1 MPQPP
6 ILVWFRR
13 DLRLADHPALQA
25 AAASGAPVLPVFV
38 RDDSAWGK
46 AQRDRLPAS
55 LAALDADLRK
65 IGSRLVVR
73 PGRPAEVL
81 PALMAECGAS
91 EVWWNA
97 DGAEAAPAGLKGREF
112 PSSLLFE
119 PGGVRTAVG
128 KPYKVFTPYWRA
140 VRSRGLPAAP
150 LPAPDRLPS
159 PPEVF
164 GEALPAP
171 VEGIG
176 EAAAFARLDH
186 FLDAGLSGY
195 GARRDLP
202 AVDGTS
208 RLSPHLAFGEITA
221 RQVWRSIAV
230 AAPGRENDTETFLK
244 ELGWREFAYH
254 SLAVFPQMPERNLN
268 PAFDAYPWRDDPGCL
283 AAWQEGRTGFPLVD
297 AGMRELA
304 ATGFMHNRVRMVA
317 GSCLVRL
324 LGIHW
329 KAGLDWF
336 RDRLTDHDPAVN
348 AMNWQWVAG
357 TGIDAQ
363 PFFRI
368 FNPAGQAARYDPGG
382 TYVRRWAPETVPAIV
397 DYADARRNALESYRN
412 LP

>member
-1 MPQPP
+1 MPP

-13 DLRLADHPALQA
+13 DLRLSDHPALHA

-38 RDDSAWGK
+38 RDESAWGR

-55 LAALDADLRK
+55 LAALEADLRK
-65 IGSRLVVR
+65 RGSRLVVR
-73 PGRPAEVL
+73 PGGPAEVL
-81 PALMAECGAS
+81 PALMAECGAR

-97 DGAEAAPAGLKGREF
+97 DGAEPAPVVPRGREF

-119 PGGVRTAVG
+119 PGEVRNADG

-140 VRSRGLPAAP
+140 VRSRGLPGAP
-150 LPAPDRLPS
+150 LPVPDRLPACPDVS
-159 PPEVF
+159 
-164 GEALPAP
+164 GESLPAP
-171 VEGIG
+171 REEVG
-176 EAAAFARLDH
+176 EAAAQGRLDA
-186 FLDAGLSGY
+186 FLDRGLTGY
-195 GARRDLP
+195 ATRRDLP
-202 AVDGTS
+202 ALDGTS

-221 RQVWRSIAV
+221 RQVWRAV
-230 AAPGRENDTETFLK
+230 ANASLGRENDAETFLK

-254 SLAVFPQMPERNLN
+254 ALAVFPRMPERNLN
-268 PAFDAYPWRDDPGCL
+268 PIFDAYPWRDDPVRL
-283 AAWQEGRTGFPLVD
+283 AAWREGRTGFPLVD

-317 GSCLVRL
+317 GSSLVRL

-336 RDRLTDHDPAVN
+336 RDGLIDHDPAVN

-368 FNPAGQAARYDPGG
+368 FNPAGQAARHDPDG
-382 TYVRRWAPETVPAIV
+382 TYVRRWAPEACPAIV
-397 DYADARRNALESYRN
+397 DYAAARRNALESYRN